1 MNDNVFQHFR
11 PEEHPFI
18 ELARDWL
25 SQVSIN
31 YSPVLTPFLDPRQLF
46 ILKSLIGKQDD
57 IQLTIDGGHQDAERS
72 RVLLYPDYYTP
83 TQVDFELALVEIHYP
98 TKFAEFSHGQ
108 ILGSLMGI
116 GLKREYYGDILT
128 DGFRWQFFVQQDMLN
143 FVMTQLDKVG
153 KVKVKL
159 TECELDQIVEG
170 SDTWFTETITASSLR
185 LDVII
190 ATVFKFSR
198 QRAKVLI
205 EGNKV
210 KVNWVTVTKL
220 DFPIDSLDVISIR
233 GFGRIR
239 LEEVKG
245 RTKKDKIR
253 LDIGVLRK

>member
-57 IQLTIDGGHQDAERS
+57 IQLTVDGGHQDAERS

-98 TKFAEFSHGQ
+98 TKFAELSHGQ

-170 SDTWFTETITASSLR
+170 SDTWFPETITASSLR